1 VTAARPVAIDAR
13 VSEISPTVRTR
24 PTPTR
29 PDVDRPAPI
38 TADAVRAFAPGSTG
52 NIGPGLDI
60 LGCALTGLGDAV
72 VARISEESGVRIDAP
87 GHPDLSPDPTRHASA
102 IAAAAVLRLINAQT
116 GVVLSIEKGLPLAG
130 GQGGSAASAVAGA
143 VATNALLGSPLS
155 TGDLLRAALVAEET
169 LAGRHVDNLAPS
181 LLGGILLIRAVDPL
195 DIVRLPVPDGL
206 RIVLVHP
213 HMQFRTTEARAVLPA
228 RVDRET
234 AIAQAAAV
242 ATIVAALYSGNLSLL
257 RGAIDDRIAEP
268 ARAPLLPGFNAA
280 KAAAHDAGALGSS
293 ISGGGPT
300 AFALTDGDESAH
312 AVMSAMLAAY
322 ESHGIAAT
330 GRIARVDEQGARVEG
345 VSA

>member
-1 VTAARPVAIDAR
+1 MRLAQPVAIGAR
-13 VSEISPTVRTR
+13 LSEISRTVRIR
-24 PTPTR
+24 HTP
-29 PDVDRPAPI
+29 PSPAIDRPSPM
-38 TADAVRAFAPGSTG
+38 TPGAVRAFAPGSTG

-72 VARISEESGVRIDAP
+72 VARISEEPGVRVDDP

-102 IAAAAVLRLINAQT
+102 IAAAAVLRFANAKT
-116 GVVLSIEKGLPLAG
+116 GVVLSVEKRLPLAG

-143 VATNALLGSPLS
+143 VATNALLGSPLG
-155 TGDLLRAALVAEET
+155 TGDLLRAALVAEER
-169 LAGRHVDNLAPS
+169 LAGRHIDNLAPS
-181 LLGGILLIRAVDPL
+181 LLGGILLIRAVDPV

-206 RIVLVHP
+206 RIVLAYP
-213 HMQFRTTEARAVLPA
+213 HMQLRTTDARAVLPA
-228 RVDRET
+228 SIDRAD

-280 KAAAHDAGALGSS
+280 KAAALDAGALGSS

-300 AFALTDGDESAH
+300 AFALTDGDASAH
-312 AVMSAMLAAY
+312 DVMNAMLAAY
-322 ESHGIAAT
+322 ESHGITAT
-330 GRIARVDEQGARVEG
+330 GRIARVDEQGARVDA
-345 VSA
+345 VTA